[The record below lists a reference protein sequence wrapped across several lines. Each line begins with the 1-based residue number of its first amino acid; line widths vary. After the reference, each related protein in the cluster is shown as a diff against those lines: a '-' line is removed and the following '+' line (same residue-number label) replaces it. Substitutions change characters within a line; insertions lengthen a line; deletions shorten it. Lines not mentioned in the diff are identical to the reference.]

1 MITEALSDVT
11 PVGTVE
17 ELAAFLGVDDNDPLL
32 SGLLISATN
41 AVIDYLN
48 LELVNRQRKVIYEHL
63 PIIGTNTAPSLS
75 DNNFFFENPVKL
87 PYSGLKTTL
96 DKLLLF
102 GVDLTNESE
111 IKQGR
116 PSKVCFP
123 MRYIVSNKNTLEITY
138 TTGFGTVDKVPSDI
152 KNSVIAL
159 AGFLYDSRGACSS
172 HADALTGSGVASAL
186 SRWQVYKELL

>member
-17 ELAAFLGVDDNDPLL
+17 ELAAFLGVDDNDSLL

-48 LELVNRQRKVIYEHL
+48 LELVSRQRKVIFEHL

-75 DNNFFFENPVKL
+75 NNNSFFENPIKL

-123 MRYIVSNKNTLEITY
+123 MRYIVNNKNALEITY

-152 KNSVIAL
+152 KNNVIAL

-172 HADALTGSGVASAL
+172 SADALVQSGVASAL